1 MVNSVVLVG
10 RLVSNPE
17 IKELS
22 DEKKVINI
30 SLAIQR
36 NFKNVNGEYD
46 VDFIRC
52 TMWNGIADSVNEYC
66 HKGDI
71 ISIKGRLQSNNYEDK
86 EGNKKY
92 SLEVMVDR
100 VAFISPKKE
109 TDVDITE

>member
-22 DEKKVINI
+22 DGKKVINI
-30 SLAIQR
+30 SLAVQR
-36 NFKNVNGEYD
+36 NYKNINGEYD

-52 TMWNGIADSVNEYC
+52 TIWNGIADNVNEYC

-71 ISIKGRLQSNNYEDK
+71 VGIKGRLQSNNYEDK
-86 EGNKKY
+86 EGSKKY
-92 SLEVMVDR
+92 LLEVMVDK
-100 VAFISPKKE
+100 VAFISSKKE
-109 TDVDITE
+109 TDVETTV